1 MIRLLAKF
9 FRGLHLMIGISD
21 PPRQD
26 DRSLVLMWLGIIA
39 VTLGS
44 AALALFIVLH
54 VFNPAGR

>member
-21 PPRQD
+21 PPAGD

-44 AALALFIVLH
+44 AAVALFIVLH
-54 VFNPAGR
+54 VFNPSGR